1 MDNDIYEGNKA
12 LIGDAIAM
20 SLLKHKFVALDAEQ
34 TKALELTDR
43 QRQSLNDGDILTQRH
58 VSANGGFLV
67 AVFHR
72 FDGFYYIGA
81 CGLQESPKAF
91 FERITLFNTN
101 RHFLLV

>member
-1 MDNDIYEGNKA
+1 MDKDIYDGNKA
-12 LIGDAIAM
+12 FMGDAVAM

-58 VSANGGFLV
+58 VSPNGGFLV

-72 FDGFYYIGA
+72 FDGFLYVGA
-81 CGLQESPKAF
+81 CTLQESPKAF
-91 FERITLFNTN
+91 LESIRQFNTN
-101 RHFLLV
+101 RHFMLV